1 MNSFNQTGQS
11 SSVRWVILP
20 AAECV
25 KVWFWL
31 TVILFASLLVSGA
44 VMSAF
49 EPSLWGGPV
58 RHQVLVQLCEPRGL
72 EVVGQGVN
80 SV

>member
-1 MNSFNQTGQS
+1 MSSLNQTGPS
-11 SSVRWVILP
+11 SGVRWVIRP

-25 KVWFWL
+25 EVWFWL

-44 VMSAF
+44 ILSAF

-58 RHQVLVQLCEPRGL
+58 RHQVLVQQCEPRGL
-72 EVVGQGVN
+72 EVVAQG
-80 SV
+80 